1 MTLVLELDDKGTSP
15 NQAEVLGFVL
25 DLTLEKW
32 TAEEPDQIDL
42 ITKDP
47 AFKNVDELL
56 EATGDY
62 SALIDRLTEI
72 RAMLGRKEND
82 DGAGEAPS

>member
-1 MTLVLELDDKGTSP
+1 VTLVLELDDEGTSP

-47 AFKNVDELL
+47 AFRSADELL

-62 SALIDRLTEI
+62 SALLDRLKEI
-72 RAMLGRKEND
+72 RAKLNGRERD
-82 DGAGEAPS
+82 DGASEAPA